1 MFDVRFESQSNLNE
15 VIDVTFCNQRREIGF
30 RTNSS
35 KRILGLIITT
45 SQMTLALTEEDWQ
58 INP

>member
-1 MFDVRFESQSNLNE
+1 MTGENIRRNSVAYTSE
-15 VIDVTFCNQRREIGF
+15 IGFCNQRREIGF

-58 INP
+58 INR